1 VPTPWQADGHVAL
14 ARLLRDEGRIADADA
29 HARVAVDVWR
39 SLNPDGPW
47 LAEAER
53 LRAPASTTVTR

>member
-1 VPTPWQADGHVAL
+1 VAL